1 MPIKKE
7 DFKYVE
13 KLWGEEIILVNSD
26 KYCAKLLVIDPG
38 ARMSY
43 HYHIKKTE
51 TFYCLE
57 GYSTLRSEGK
67 DYLLAPFTR
76 PKTIAAGTKHMVLG
90 HDAPCVVLEV
100 STNDNSDDSV
110 REVCSKAGY

>member
-1 MPIKKE
+1 MPVKKE

-13 KLWGEEIILVNSD
+13 KLWGEEIWLVNSES
-26 KYCAKLLVIDPG
+26 YCLKLLIVDPR
-38 ARMSY
+38 AQMSY
-43 HYHIKKTE
+43 HYHREKTE

-76 PKTIAAGTKHMVLG
+76 PKTIPAGTKHMVIG
-90 HDAPCVVLEV
+90 HDAPCVIIEV
-100 STNDNSDDSV
+100 STQHKDADSV
-110 REVCSKAGY
+110 RETCSKAGY